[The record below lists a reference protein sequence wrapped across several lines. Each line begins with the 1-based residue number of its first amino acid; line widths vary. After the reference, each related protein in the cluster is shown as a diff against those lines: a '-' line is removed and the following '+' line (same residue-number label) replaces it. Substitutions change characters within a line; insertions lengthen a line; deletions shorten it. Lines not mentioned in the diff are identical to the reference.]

1 MIWSKRACSSPI
13 QTAQLRSLPRCGHA
27 RISGCRQSARV
38 NLNGLPFSIGPAGA
52 LPVAQRT
59 TAASEVIAE
68 SAGGT
73 ICVAPRPPPTPFP
86 ILLPGSPNVPTPKGA
101 ADDGGPLHETRSFGC
116 DLKRR
121 SDGHRED
128 AARRCGGRE
137 RNCYGR
143 RPQGCSYSFR
153 SPALIAGG
161 ASAGYAS
168 ANTGTKAGAICAP
181 NHRPARDEAPG
192 FPKNSAVELPMDR
205 PKLAANPIASTA
217 GAASPAHI
225 RSGSESFAR
234 SPQRRARGPDRAAEP
249 ATSPRRGSL
258 TRQSRGLPQGRHRQR
273 QTYACMSPRTLAPAR
288 L

>member
-1 MIWSKRACSSPI
+1 MGSPEMPTAGIKMIWSKRACSSPI

-59 TAASEVIAE
+59 TAASEVIADR
-68 SAGGT
+68 AGGT

-86 ILLPGSPNVPTPKGA
+86 IAPGSPNVPTPKGA

-143 RPQGCSYSFR
+143 GRKD
-153 SPALIAGG
+153 ALIH
-161 ASAGYAS
+161 SVLQRLS
-168 ANTGTKAGAICAP
+168 PVAP
-181 NHRPARDEAPG
+181 VPVMPAPIPEPRRVPFARPIIGRHETR
-192 FPKNSAVELPMDR
+192 LR
-205 PKLAANPIASTA
+205 
-217 GAASPAHI
+217 ASPKI
-225 RSGSESFAR
+225 R
-234 SPQRRARGPDRAAEP
+234 P
-249 ATSPRRGSL
+249 
-258 TRQSRGLPQGRHRQR
+258 
-273 QTYACMSPRTLAPAR
+273 
-288 L
+288 